1 MSTFCINRQI
11 LTTVTNH
18 FPILDSSS
26 RQLSFYCADT
36 APQQRSGKPAPTLMD
51 CLSTA
56 CEAIHVP
63 SISHDVLTNAKH
75 FLDCNDKAMVSRYT
89 QGVTRPIRSKR
100 NIHACGDHVEMC
112 RSMDY
117 GDTCML
123 HAHMHDAFGGNCCS
137 QIQVEHNYPS
147 QMEIDLAEG
156 RCVTGTCANVV
167 HYVPAASHTVSR
179 SVPMDG
185 CIHNIDNTQVCHRQM
200 L

>member
-1 MSTFCINRQI
+1 M
-11 LTTVTNH
+11 TNH
-18 FPILDSSS
+18 FPLLDSSS
-26 RQLSFYCADT
+26 RQLRFYCADT

-51 CLSTA
+51 CLTT

-75 FLDCNDKAMVSRYT
+75 FLDCNDKAMVGRHM
-89 QGVTRPIRSKR
+89 QGVTRPTRSKR

-123 HAHMHDAFGGNCCS
+123 HAHMHDAFGENCCS

-156 RCVTGTCANVV
+156 RCVAGTCANVV

-179 SVPMDG
+179 SVPMDS
-185 CIHNIDNTQVCHRQM
+185 CIHNIDNTQV
-200 L
+200 